1 MLNIAFTFI
10 IQVHKHT
17 LSLSLS
23 LTGAEVFLVFGYI
36 SITIITP
43 SHEILQQNKK
53 HKCETGVLNQKR
65 YFIIYKFKVL
75 LVLEKIFPLSQ
86 VLLLIFFFSFTS
98 PR

>member
-10 IQVHKHT
+10 IQVHKHA
-17 LSLSLS
+17 LS
-23 LTGAEVFLVFGYI
+23 LTKLQRKVFVVFADI

-43 SHEILQQNKK
+43 NHEILQQNKK
-53 HKCETGVLNQKR
+53 HKCETGGLNQKR
-65 YFIIYKFKVL
+65 HFIIYKFKIL

-98 PR
+98 PK